1 MNGANMK
8 FEEKRTSRAALT
20 SFFMTLLTVL
30 GLIGIFVFILTVET
44 IGVSSSIA
52 SALVPFVVFT
62 LILAPLVGL
71 ITAAF
76 ALIVIRRHQ
85 NELKG
90 KGFATASLGI
100 LGLYILVLLIGFL
113 WPFLFKIFKFGLWL

>member
-1 MNGANMK
+1 MK
-8 FEEKRTSRAALT
+8 FEKKRTSRAALT
-20 SFFMTLLTVL
+20 SFFMTLLTLL
-30 GLIGIFVFILTVET
+30 GLIGIFVFILSVET
-44 IGVSSSIA
+44 IGVSSSVA
-52 SALVPFVVFT
+52 SALMPYVVIT

-71 ITAAF
+71 ITAVF
-76 ALIVIRRHQ
+76 ALLIIRRHK

-113 WPFLFKIFKFGLWL
+113 WPFLYKIFKFGQWL